1 MSKTLTPEDIKAISK
16 EIEVVLGNCLKKL
29 NLIPMEAT
37 SANELMNVD
46 ELSEKLKLSKQSI
59 YKLIKE
65 EQIKS
70 VKIGKNFYIKK
81 GDFNNYIDSKY

>member
-29 NLIPMEAT
+29 NLMEAT

-70 VKIGKNFYIKK
+70 VKIGKNFYNMV
-81 GDFNNYIDSKY
+81 DVVFA

>member
-1 MSKTLTPEDIKAISK
+1 MSKTLTQEDIKAISK

-29 NLIPMEAT
+29 NLMEAT

>member
-1 MSKTLTPEDIKAISK
+1 MSKTLTPEDIKSISK

-29 NLIPMEAT
+29 NLMEAT
-37 SANELMNVD
+37 SANKLMNVD

-70 VKIGKNFYIKK
+70 VKIGKNIYIKK
-81 GDFNNYIDSKY
+81 VDFNNYIDSKY

>member
-1 MSKTLTPEDIKAISK
+1 MSKTLTQEDIKLIGK
-16 EIEVVLGNCLKKL
+16 EIEIALENCLKKF
-29 NLIPMEAT
+29 NLMEAT

>member
-29 NLIPMEAT
+29 NLMEAT

-70 VKIGKNFYIKK
+70 VKIEKLYDTLGFPE
-81 GDFNNYIDSKY
+81 NYMDLINIE

>member
-1 MSKTLTPEDIKAISK
+1 MSKTLTPEDIKLIGK
-16 EIEVVLGNCLKKL
+16 EFEVQLENCLKKL
-29 NLIPMEAT
+29 NLMEAT

-46 ELSEKLKLSKQSI
+46 ELADKLKLSKQSI

-65 EQIKS
+65 DLIKS
-70 VKIGKNFYIKK
+70 VKIGKNIYIKK

>member
-1 MSKTLTPEDIKAISK
+1 MSKTLTQEDIKAISK
-16 EIEVVLGNCLKKL
+16 EFEVQLENCLKKL
-29 NLIPMEAT
+29 NLMEAT

-46 ELSEKLKLSKQSI
+46 ELADKLKLSKQSI

-65 EQIKS
+65 DKIKS
-70 VKIGKNFYIKK
+70 VKIGKNIYIKK

>member
-29 NLIPMEAT
+29 NLTEAT

>member
-29 NLIPMEAT
+29 NLMEAT

-70 VKIGKNFYIKK
+70 VKISKNFYIKK

>member
-1 MSKTLTPEDIKAISK
+1 MSKTLTQEDIKAISK
-16 EIEVVLGNCLKKL
+16 EFEVQLENCLKKL
-29 NLIPMEAT
+29 NLMEAT

-70 VKIGKNFYIKK
+70 VKIGKNYYIKK